1 MSALMEKQDQEY
13 APEKWR
19 CPKCG
24 NVIKTFVPLTT
35 TPTCH
40 NPAKHDR
47 KMFVMEKI
55 K

>member
-1 MSALMEKQDQEY
+1 MSTDMAEEEHK
-13 APEKWR
+13 PETWR

-47 KMFVMEKI
+47 KKFDMEKI

>member
-1 MSALMEKQDQEY
+1 MFAVMEKEDQQHE
-13 APEKWR
+13 PEKWR

-40 NPAKHDR
+40 SPDKHKHKRFD
-47 KMFVMEKI
+47 MEKI